1 MPDIFILTDWYIFLL
16 MKQVFSVVFRR
27 SNCMLYVQIVCIIT
41 YIFDVLAHTI
51 WTSGTYIFDVLA
63 HTFST
68 SEPAI
73 GLKNTYN
80 FDI

>member
-1 MPDIFILTDWYIFLL
+1 MQ
-16 MKQVFSVVFRR
+16 QVFSVVFRR

-41 YIFDVLAHTI
+41 YIFDIYNSQTFKLYVLSHTF